1 MDEKVAVGV
10 LIGMGM
16 MLVMLGFFGWFQ
28 TSYCLEKLR
37 YIFKLVGIDASR
49 HYLIA
54 DLNELMWIHVFFIVI
69 GFVALL
75 YGVLKKRRLKS
86 EKSLSQS

>member
-1 MDEKVAVGV
+1 MEKMGEKVAAGV

-37 YIFKLVGIDASR
+37 YIFKLVEIDASR

-54 DLNELMWIHVFFIVI
+54 DLNELMWIHVFFIVV

-75 YGVLKKRRLKS
+75 CGFIISRKK
-86 EKSLSQS
+86 